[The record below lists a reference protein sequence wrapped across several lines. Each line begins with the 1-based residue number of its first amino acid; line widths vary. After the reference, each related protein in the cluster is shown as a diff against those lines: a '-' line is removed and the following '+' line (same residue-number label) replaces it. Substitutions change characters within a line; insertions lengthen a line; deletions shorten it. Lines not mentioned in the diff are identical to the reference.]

1 MYLKAFSGILKSK
14 KVPEIF
20 WYLLWFVNNKDYAQ
34 SICSTLKCIPHSLF
48 AEFPNCILRWNPLIL
63 DSFCNDIFPCS
74 STVYLSSAWISLLVF
89 FVLFRFF
96 IFGNLFLLGLAE
108 SHLTDIVNPPKKLFF
123 GYLINLQN

>member
-74 STVYLSSAWISLLVF
+74 STVYLRTEPVFYTVLQHFWYYMWEENSAALRCFFRIFPGSYLLNFVTF
-89 FVLFRFF
+89 FVHR
-96 IFGNLFLLGLAE
+96 
-108 SHLTDIVNPPKKLFF
+108 HC
-123 GYLINLQN
+123 